1 MIMYYYENNN
11 DNKFIFMWF
20 IDVSHNVQG
29 NEDGQKDSDEND
41 SSALF
46 DDPGKSFFILQNS
59 QNCMRYNVNFSI
71 SLYHLFVCCCDVTCM
86 LSI

>member
-20 IDVSHNVQG
+20 IDVSHDVQG
-29 NEDGQKDSDEND
+29 NEDGRKDSDEND
-41 SSALF
+41 SSVLF

-59 QNCMRYNVNFSI
+59 QNCMR
-71 SLYHLFVCCCDVTCM
+71 
-86 LSI
+86 